1 MQRLFGEVLPRS
13 RECATTVCG
22 VSHTFAMLGI
32 RRRPSEYVEKKQGC
46 EQKSHMQGVLCEA
59 AGACEEL
66 AERDLEA
73 KRLQVQRL
81 RE

>member
-1 MQRLFGEVLPRS
+1 
-13 RECATTVCG
+13 
-22 VSHTFAMLGI
+22 MLGI

>member
-1 MQRLFGEVLPRS
+1 MR
-13 RECATTVCG
+13 G
-22 VSHTFAMLGI
+22 VSQTFASLGI
-32 RRRPSEYVEKKQGC
+32 RPSEADSVEKKQGC

-66 AERDLEA
+66 AERDLDA

>member
-1 MQRLFGEVLPRS
+1 
-13 RECATTVCG
+13 
-22 VSHTFAMLGI
+22 MLRI
-32 RRRPSEYVEKKQGC
+32 RRGKAHLLEKKQGRD
-46 EQKSHMQGVLCEA
+46 QKSHMQDVLCEA

>member
-1 MQRLFGEVLPRS
+1 
-13 RECATTVCG
+13 
-22 VSHTFAMLGI
+22 MLGI
-32 RRRPSEYVEKKQGC
+32 RRGKAHLLEKKQGR